1 MKNFYN
7 FKYLNLKFKEYI
19 FIFLTATIISIF
31 STTKSFTQEN
41 VFIVDNIKVEGI
53 IDLNFNRDK
62 YIIKAFK
69 NSFKILVSKILLSKD
84 SNKIIDLEFNKI
96 KSLIK
101 NFQVIEE
108 SYKSEKYKGT
118 FKIVYNDKKV
128 QKLLREKNISFS
140 QPKQISAVFFPIL
153 VVNDTIQDF
162 DKNYFYTK
170 WEEIKVKN
178 ESINFILPIDDLD
191 DFSKIL
197 KMKDKIDE
205 REVNNIV
212 NKYNVSNYVF
222 VLMDYNNT
230 DLSMHVKTNLDNNK
244 INKNFS
250 YTINNIN
257 DESKLNLI
265 SQELKMKITDIWK
278 EANLVNLLM
287 PLSIKIKFKYLNL
300 SDLDK
305 LKDEFYKINIIDS
318 FDMEEFNINYS
329 FFKIYYYGNPKKLRN
344 ELLRSGYELNND
356 QGYWELYLND

>member
-7 FKYLNLKFKEYI
+7 FKYLNFKLKEYI
-19 FIFLTATIISIF
+19 FIFLTATIILIF

-62 YIIKAFK
+62 YINKAFK
-69 NSFKILVSKILLSKD
+69 NSFKILISKILLSKD
-84 SNKIIDLEFNKI
+84 SNKIIDKEFNKI

-101 NFQVIEE
+101 SFQVIEE
-108 SYKSEKYKGT
+108 SYKSEKYKAT
-118 FKIVYNDKKV
+118 FKIIYNDKKV
-128 QKLLREKNISFS
+128 KKLLRDKNISFS
-140 QPKQISAVFFPIL
+140 QPKKISAVFFPIL

-244 INKNFS
+244 INKIFS
-250 YTINNIN
+250 YTLNSIV
-257 DESKLNLI
+257 DE
-265 SQELKMKITDIWK
+265 
-278 EANLVNLLM
+278 
-287 PLSIKIKFKYLNL
+287 
-300 SDLDK
+300 
-305 LKDEFYKINIIDS
+305 
-318 FDMEEFNINYS
+318 
-329 FFKIYYYGNPKKLRN
+329 
-344 ELLRSGYELNND
+344 
-356 QGYWELYLND
+356 